1 MRYTTL
7 LNLLTVAKAGGCD
20 QNPCLNNGQCYDIG
34 ENEYEC
40 ICDSF
45 AGKNCQIPPPSVTC
59 DASRIS
65 VEIDRAWLLN
75 KVGSDNHRHIYMG
88 NGQHSNGGC
97 LAHISEDNNSKLTVA
112 LNNNFRQCGTQIKRA
127 DNGDYVYSNT
137 VYMSLQ
143 NAGVQTGL
151 AAIVQWNCEYED
163 EYTVTYNGGM
173 TAVRDDSAKARAIIG
188 TFDLNLRAYS
198 KSVFT
203 TDNMMTS
210 FVAPGS
216 NKVFHVI
223 PENKKWLSFQ
233 NSLTGEAQ
241 LRGTRVS
248 LKKCFISY
256 SRSPF
261 SKIAETVPL
270 VEEGCSTGGSTAT
283 HIYTNGQGPQASFA
297 TNIQKLRQP
306 WMRKSPFY
314 VHCTT
319 RLCPSGEVCPV
330 GCSQERSAPQGTIEG
345 DELKIH
351 VTSGP
356 YFFQG
361 SEALKEQTQMTANLE
376 EKDAEHSSFSQI
388 MGDTFEVVEVS
399 DEEEILLDREEDLPL
414 VGAVAVVSLL
424 AILVVVGFVTIYQR
438 RTAAA
443 KEQPRMGPE
452 INLHFAHE
460 GSLRK
465 TKAKHVV
472 IEGRALPLPGPRPA
486 GHNLRPNYV

>member
-1 MRYTTL
+1 M
-7 LNLLTVAKAGGCD
+7 
-20 QNPCLNNGQCYDIG
+20 
-34 ENEYEC
+34 
-40 ICDSF
+40 
-45 AGKNCQIPPPSVTC
+45 
-59 DASRIS
+59 
-65 VEIDRAWLLN
+65 EIDRAWLLN

-88 NGQHSNGGC
+88 TGQQSNEGC
-97 LAHISEDNNSKLTVA
+97 KAQISEDNNSKLTVA

-127 DNGDYVYSNT
+127 DNGDYIYSNT

-173 TAVRDDSAKARAIIG
+173 TAVRDDSAKARAVIG

-203 TDNMMTS
+203 TDNMMTA

-223 PENKKWLSFQ
+223 PDQKKWLSFQ
-233 NSLTGEAQ
+233 TSLTGEAQ

-261 SKIAETVPL
+261 SQTAETIPL
-270 VEEGCSTGGSTAT
+270 VEEGCSTGGTAT
-283 HIYTNGQGPQASFA
+283 HIYSNGQGPQASFA

-319 RLCPSGEVCPV
+319 RLCPAGEICPV
-330 GCSQERSAPQGTIEG
+330 GCSQERSAPQGSVEG

-361 SEALKEQTQMTANLE
+361 SDALKEQTQMSANME
-376 EKDAEHSSFSQI
+376 EKDAEHSSLRI
-388 MGDTFEVVEVS
+388 MGDTFEVIEE
-399 DEEEILLDREEDLPL
+399 DEEILVDREKDLPL

-438 RTAAA
+438 RAAAA
-443 KEQPRMGPE
+443 KGQPRMGPE

-465 TKAKHVV
+465 TKGKHDYTTKHVV
-472 IEGRALPLPGPRPA
+472 IEGRALPLPGPR
-486 GHNLRPNYV
+486 